1 MGNLLT
7 CFDKVRWFSLV
18 AGTALSLSGCT
29 SAGFERPDFTYSK
42 SLGQAGGQMV
52 HSGQTK
58 SHDDQDQV
66 QDQENQSA
74 DGAGETT
81 SDVEPLDVSDPEQ
94 VLAYLRAHER
104 TFDKLIKSA
113 ETAKNLTELPIIGA
127 AAFAPTWLALG
138 KGSHPAIIA
147 AGGAGG
153 LGALSQHISPRERA
167 TNAAL
172 ASSAVT
178 CVKREYSTLMTN
190 ATGLAALADT
200 QFVYNRNSI
209 TSLFSPMRTYFPV
222 LSQQVATAGIVAT
235 TAAEEITTKLK
246 LKLANLGQT
255 PDYGAI
261 ATGIAAKM
269 EEGKAQLIQNEQA
282 KLLENNSDK
291 EAIMALAKLIS
302 EYGANVAI
310 CVAKMP

>member
-1 MGNLLT
+1 MANLPVLI
-7 CFDKVRWFSLV
+7 DKVRWFTLV
-18 AGTALSLSGCT
+18 IGTALSLSGCA
-29 SAGFERPDFTYSK
+29 SAGFERPDFTYSQ
-42 SLGQAGGQMV
+42 SSGQAGGPMV
-52 HSGQTK
+52 NSGQTK
-58 SHDDQDQV
+58 PHDV
-66 QDQENQSA
+66 QDQTQHQQDQPDN
-74 DGAGETT
+74 DGVQII
-81 SDVEPLDVSDPEQ
+81 SDVKPLDVSDPEQ

-172 ASSAVT
+172 ASSAVS
-178 CVKREYSTLMTN
+178 CVKREYSTLLTN
-190 ATGLAALADT
+190 AAGLSALTDNKFQPDKNNVT
-200 QFVYNRNSI
+200 TLV
-209 TSLFSPMRTYFPV
+209 SPMRTYFPG
-222 LSQQVATAGIVAT
+222 LSQEVATAGIVAT
-235 TAAEEITTKLK
+235 IAAEEVTTKLK

-261 ATGIAAKM
+261 AASIAAKL
-269 EEGKAQLIQNEQA
+269 EAGKAQLNQNGQVS
-282 KLLENNSDK
+282 LLDSNPNK
-291 EAIMALAKLIS
+291 EAIIALAKLIS
-302 EYGANVAI
+302 EYSANVAI